1 MSMNLCIGKPVQYF
15 MECDRNN
22 PCPAL
27 VNRID
32 GEGML
37 VLNVFNGPFHEY
49 RMSVRHV
56 SDPVLKSNEN
66 LIGYGC
72 WDFLPEDKKSPLDI
86 VPIGTDL
93 VGGNP
98 PSPAQ
103 QQPEDKKSL
112 PEPKRK

>member
-27 VNRID
+27 VSRID

-49 RMSVRHV
+49 RMSVRHI

-72 WDFLPEDKKSPLDI
+72 WDFLPEDKKSPLDLT
-86 VPIGTDL
+86 VPIGT
-93 VGGNP
+93 
-98 PSPAQ
+98 SEQ
-103 QQPEDKKSL
+103 SEDKKSL